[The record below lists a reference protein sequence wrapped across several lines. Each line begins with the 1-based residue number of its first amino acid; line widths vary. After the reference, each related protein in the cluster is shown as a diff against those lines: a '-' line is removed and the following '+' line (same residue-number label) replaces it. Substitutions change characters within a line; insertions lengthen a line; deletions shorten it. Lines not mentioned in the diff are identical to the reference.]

1 MSTVVDIERP
11 AARTRSTDVV
21 PRRRRPS
28 ARVLIAIVVTLVVLY
43 LLFGP
48 LVVLVASSFQDTS
61 IALPLSAG
69 STWSLTNIKAVFGAE
84 ATWKLLLTTVEY
96 AIGSLV
102 LGGILSTGLAW
113 LIERTTIPLRRTLY
127 VLVVASSGIPGLIF
141 AIAWSLLLNPTNG
154 AVNDF
159 FRSVLGFTFNA
170 LSLPGMIFVQG
181 IQIVPLMFLL
191 ISAAFRG
198 MNGSLEDAAA
208 ASGASTFTTLRRIT
222 LPMLAPALLGAVIYN
237 FVNVIEWVDIP
248 LVLGL
253 PGHVSVLA
261 TKVYLT
267 VQPPIGLPNY
277 GLASAYGLMLVVLS
291 LVPLVIYNRLIRRS
305 GRYAT
310 MTGKGYRPRRTDLGR
325 WRWLALFAALV
336 YVVVVLVLPV
346 LMLFWSSIQPYYGG
360 FNSAAFHRIG
370 FGAYTNLFSSSTL
383 WPTVWNTVE
392 LGVVTALGT
401 IILSVLSSWLVVR
414 ARNRLASTLDFLV
427 FFPHM
432 IPSIVIGLAI
442 LLVYLILPISVY
454 GTLWIIVIAMIT
466 KYMALGTRITTPGV
480 AQVHVSLEEAA
491 EVSGGGIRHV
501 WRRVLLPLLRNV
513 LGNGYLVVFLVAVQ
527 NLTLPLLLTSPGNDV
542 LATLIWNRYDLGFV
556 QSAAALSIL
565 MTVLTIVVAAALRG
579 SSKNERAATAA

>member
-1 MSTVVDIERP
+1 MSTVVDVERP
-11 AARTRSTDVV
+11 TERPPAPDVL
-21 PRRRRPS
+21 PRRWRPS
-28 ARVLIAIVVTLVVLY
+28 ARVVIAVVVTLVVLY

-48 LVVLVASSFQDTS
+48 LVILLASSFQDTS
-61 IALPLSAG
+61 VALPLSSG
-69 STWSLTNIKAVFGAE
+69 STWSLTNIKAVFGAS
-84 ATWKLLLTTVEY
+84 ATWHLLLTTVEY
-96 AIGSLV
+96 ALGSLV
-102 LGGILSTGLAW
+102 LAGVLSTALAW

-141 AIAWSLLLNPTNG
+141 AIAWSLLLNPTTG

-159 FRSVLGFTFNA
+159 FHWAFGFRFNA

-181 IQIVPLMFLL
+181 IQLVPLMFLL

-237 FVNVIEWVDIP
+237 FVNVVEWVDIP

-277 GLASAYGLMLVVLS
+277 GLASSYGLVLVILS
-291 LVPLVIYNRLIRRS
+291 MVPLVIYNRLIRRS
-305 GRYAT
+305 SRYAT
-310 MTGKGYRPRRTDLGR
+310 MTGKGYRPRRVDLGR
-325 WRWLALFAALV
+325 WRWLALFGVFV
-336 YVVVVLVLPV
+336 YVGVVLLLPV

-360 FNSAAFHRIG
+360 FNSAAFHRIS
-370 FGAYTNLFSSSTL
+370 FGAYSDLFSSSTL

-392 LGVVTALGT
+392 LGALTALGT
-401 IILSVLSSWLVVR
+401 VIISVLSSWLVVR
-414 ARNRLASTLDFLV
+414 ARNRLAGTLDFLI

-442 LLVYLILPISVY
+442 LLVYLILPISIY

-491 EVSGGGIRHV
+491 EVSGGGVRHV

-542 LATLIWNRYDLGFV
+542 LSTLIWNRYDLGYV

-565 MTVLTIVVAAALRG
+565 MTLLTIIVAAALRG
-579 SSKNERAATAA
+579 SSKTERAASAA